1 MPSGHTQVRRT
12 VAWSTHGHRVPGLA
26 RSCAPRART
35 VRRVA
40 RDPARARRTLVGN
53 AVATLNPGAFAFVM
67 ATGIVSVAMAHQH
80 LDVLSAALLVLAIT
94 GYAVLVVA
102 TLHRVLAHRRA
113 LGADLVHP
121 GRAFG
126 FFTFVA
132 ATNVLGTRL
141 ALDGRHRIAL
151 GLLLTGW
158 VSRLVLGYLVPA
170 ATMLRR
176 TERPVIS
183 QADGSWFVWV
193 VATQSVAV
201 LAATLEPSTTAW
213 RNAVALLALFCW
225 ALGTFLYAAIGIL
238 VAARLLL
245 HRVSPAELTPSY
257 WVAMGATAI
266 STTAAAEIMTMAD
279 VPSVAAARGLVA
291 GTALTFWAFG
301 SWLIPV
307 LVAAGWWR
315 HVRHRVP
322 LRYDATVWVVIF
334 PLGMY
339 GVASHSL
346 GEAAHLPIVTA
357 IGAAQAWVALVA
369 WAITFV
375 AMLVCL
381 AQALLRARSP
391 VDGDATGAGG
401 PDVPRA

>member
-1 MPSGHTQVRRT
+1 MG
-12 VAWSTHGHRVPGLA
+12 
-26 RSCAPRART
+26 
-35 VRRVA
+35 
-40 RDPARARRTLVGN
+40 D

-67 ATGIVSVAMAHQH
+67 ATGIVSVAMAHKD
-80 LDVLSAALLVLAIT
+80 LDVLSSVLLVLAVT
-94 GYAVLVVA
+94 GYVVLVVA
-102 TLHRVLAHRRA
+102 TLHRALTHPRA
-113 LGADLVHP
+113 LGADLTHP

-158 VSRLVLGYLVPA
+158 VSWLVLGYLVPA
-170 ATMLRR
+170 GALLRR
-176 TERPVIS
+176 TERSVVS

-201 LAATLEPSTTAW
+201 LAATLESTTTAW
-213 RNAVALLALFCW
+213 RNAFALLAVFSW
-225 ALGTFLYAAIGIL
+225 ALGAFLYAAAGVL
-238 VAARLLL
+238 VAARLLIY
-245 HRVSPAELTPSY
+245 RVSPAELTPSY

-266 STTAAAEIMTMAD
+266 STMAAAEIMTMAD
-279 VPSVAAARGLVA
+279 APSATAARGLVA
-291 GTALTFWAFG
+291 GTALAFWAFG

-357 IGAAQAWVALVA
+357 IGAAEAWVALLA

-381 AQALLRARSP
+381 VRALLRARSP
-391 VDGDATGAGG
+391 VDDDATGTGD